1 MNTQHLEACPQ
12 CREQHDPAQVHVCS
26 GISLDES
33 KPMTRDQAVI
43 YVQHLVVEYLK
54 GELVA
59 FQKNL
64 AMPDLLELDK
74 VDTELVI
81 AVAVAI
87 VKTLTT
93 SNVLLANSTSN
104 VVIPGSVLPNAFPLR
119 G

>member
-1 MNTQHLEACPQ
+1 
-12 CREQHDPAQVHVCS
+12 
-26 GISLDES
+26 
-33 KPMTRDQAVI
+33 
-43 YVQHLVVEYLK
+43 
-54 GELVA
+54 
-59 FQKNL
+59 
-64 AMPDLLELDK
+64 MPDLLELDK